1 MREELRQAFDAV
13 HADETLKARTRA
25 RVLQAMQPARRAPR
39 WAPALAAAV
48 CCVVAVAGVGGYRLY
63 FTPTSVISIDIN
75 PSIELDINRFDKVI
89 RVNGYNE
96 DGVAFADSLD
106 VLYLD
111 YSDAVDQIVASET
124 VTDCLARD
132 ELLSIA
138 VVQSN
143 PKQGQEIYDYVS
155 ACTDGNQNAL
165 CCQVSQEE
173 VSHAHD
179 LGLSY
184 GKYQAYL
191 DLQQYTD
198 DYPPE
203 EIAGMTMRQI
213 HQLIDDCQEE
223 DHDTAQTAET
233 AENSQSASGHHGV
246 GEGHGQG
253 NQYRRQQDCD

>member
-25 RVLQAMQPARRAPR
+25 RVLQAMRPARRSPR
-39 WAPALAAAV
+39 WAPALAAAA

-63 FTPTSVISIDIN
+63 FIPTSVISIDIN

-111 YSDAVDQIVASET
+111 YSDAVDQIVTSET

-143 PKQGQEIYDYVS
+143 PTQGQEIYDYV
-155 ACTDGNQNAL
+155 
-165 CCQVSQEE
+165 
-173 VSHAHD
+173 
-179 LGLSY
+179 
-184 GKYQAYL
+184 
-191 DLQQYTD
+191 
-198 DYPPE
+198 
-203 EIAGMTMRQI
+203 
-213 HQLIDDCQEE
+213 
-223 DHDTAQTAET
+223 
-233 AENSQSASGHHGV
+233 
-246 GEGHGQG
+246 
-253 NQYRRQQDCD
+253 